1 MGMNI
6 LNTGASTKSQAMD
19 GMRKAARMGL
29 EREAAGEQLEAQE
42 KQTKMSMAGSG
53 MATGAMVGSAAG
65 PWGTLIGG
73 VVGGVAGY
81 FGADLF

>member
-1 MGMNI
+1 MNI

-29 EREAAGEQLEAQE
+29 EREMAGEQLEAQE
-42 KQTKMSMAGSG
+42 KQTKASMAGSG
-53 MATGAMVGSAAG
+53 MATGAMVGTAILPG
-65 PWGTLIGG
+65 WGTVIGG